1 MISIKLNDVRV
12 CPKPDNMQKH
22 STITT
27 LVAENPYR
35 RIHAED
41 GKLFVLV
48 HGVPTEVQ
56 FVA

>member
-1 MISIKLNDVRV
+1 MIKIKLSDVRV
-12 CPKPDNMQKH
+12 APKPDNMPKH

-35 RIHAED
+35 RIHSVD
-41 GKLFVLV
+41 GQLFVLV
-48 HGVPTEVQ
+48 HDIPTEVE